1 MNRFPDLNLPPVA
14 LRLREEGEMTRVYDP
29 LRDKWVVLTPEEWVR
44 QHFTAWLQSEYRY
57 PASLMANE
65 IGIDLNGT
73 RKRCDTVVFR
83 SDGSPLVIVEY
94 KAPNVAI
101 TQAVF
106 DQIVR
111 YNMQL
116 RATYLIVSNGMNH
129 YCCKIDYA
137 GNNYH
142 FLRQI
147 PQYNSTL
154 LGQSEN

>member
-1 MNRFPDLNLPPVA
+1 M
-14 LRLREEGEMTRVYDP
+14 
-29 LRDKWVVLTPEEWVR
+29 
-44 QHFTAWLQSEYRY
+44 
-57 PASLMANE
+57 
-65 IGIDLNGT
+65 
-73 RKRCDTVVFR
+73 VFR

-142 FLRQI
+142 FIRQI